1 MAAPPPATPFEQ
13 AKAEFL
19 AGLACQQAGRF
30 EQAAAHYQ
38 ASLRLLPG
46 RASTLINLAATQL
59 QLQRPRDAL
68 ASADAAL
75 AAEPTAAEAWLHRA
89 TALAELG
96 ERPLALAAFDR
107 VLAAQPTHAFA
118 WSSRGSLLRELGRLG
133 EAAQAFRQAAL
144 HGADPAL
151 QAYYLAA
158 VDAPEPAPPQAPA
171 AYVQG
176 LFDSYSDD
184 FEHHLVGTLRYQ
196 APQRLVD
203 GLRAAAPGERFAA
216 ALDLGCGTGL
226 CGPLVRPLVDR
237 LVGLDLSARMLER
250 ARSRGVYD
258 QLEQADVAAFLAHT
272 AACFDLVLAA
282 DVFIY
287 IGDLAP
293 VFAGLSRVMAR
304 GVFSFTVEPAPE
316 GSEPVLQ
323 PSLRYAHSAA
333 YLQRLARE
341 HGFAWLAMTRG
352 PVRQD
357 QGGDV
362 EGVYVHLRRE
372 RAGA

>member
-1 MAAPPPATPFEQ
+1 MAAPPPANPFEQ

-19 AGLACQQAGRF
+19 SGLACQQAGQL
-30 EQAAAHYQ
+30 EEAVSHYQ
-38 ASLRLLPG
+38 HSLRLLPG

-59 QLQRPRDAL
+59 QLQRPREAL
-68 ASADAAL
+68 AAADAAL
-75 AAEPTAAEAWLHRA
+75 ATEPAAAEAWLHRA

-96 ERPLALAAFDR
+96 DRPLALAAFDR

-118 WSSRGSLLRELGRLG
+118 WSSRGTLLRELGRLD
-133 EAAQAFRQAAL
+133 EAASAFRQAAS

-158 VDAPEPAPPQAPA
+158 VGAPEPAPPQAPA
-171 AYVQG
+171 TYVQG

-184 FEHHLVGTLRYQ
+184 FERHLVGTLRYQ

-203 GLRAAAPGERFAA
+203 GLRTAVPGERFDA

-226 CGPLVRPLVDR
+226 CGPLVRPLVNR

-258 QLEQADVAAFLAHT
+258 QLEQADAAGFLAHT
-272 AACFDLVLAA
+272 EARFELVLAA

-293 VFAGLSRVMAR
+293 VFAGIARVMTH

-316 GSEPVLQ
+316 GDVPVLQ
-323 PSLRYAHSAA
+323 PSLRYAHPAGH
-333 YLQRLARE
+333 LQRLARA
-341 HGFAWLAMTRG
+341 HGFTPLSMTRG

-362 EGVYVHLRRE
+362 EGLYVHLRRE
-372 RAGA
+372 QTRA